1 MLLSHQAGLPNWRWF
16 SDSGKLTIIFEPGSR
31 YAYSGEGFQIAQW
44 VLERGLGADVN
55 QLMEERVFDRLEMH
69 RTSMTWREA
78 FRPNFA
84 DGYDEQGNDL
94 GQEKRQSVQ
103 AAGS

>member
-1 MLLSHQAGLPNWRWF
+1 
-16 SDSGKLTIIFEPGSR
+16 
-31 YAYSGEGFQIAQW
+31 